1 MSSNALRGPKPCK
14 AEGREREG
22 MPHSSV
28 HEKGEE
34 KTREP
39 RDPTAC
45 TQKKPCS
52 PPPGPP
58 NPALLPASCSHS
70 PHPISSPTSTFPI
83 LLSPGCPH
91 LLSLTISH
99 RAQRGECSA
108 LKSPAS
114 CSVSQNTVVSPV
126 CLLAKG
132 HPEPYLSRDLC
143 GAGLN

>member
-1 MSSNALRGPKPCK
+1 MSSNALRGPNPCK

-28 HEKGEE
+28 HEKGKE

-52 PPPGPP
+52 SPPGPQTLLSFQP
-58 NPALLPASCSHS
+58 PAPLPL
-70 PHPISSPTSTFPI
+70 HPLCSPTSTFPI

-114 CSVSQNTVVSPV
+114 LFESQKNSCSPCVFAGQR
-126 CLLAKG
+126 
-132 HPEPYLSRDLC
+132 PY
-143 GAGLN
+143 